1 MSDLTSS
8 LTSRLRSHR
17 LPGLDLG
24 GQLIHPYYDGLSIL
38 NIPSSIC
45 QWMKVPAFG
54 AGPLAPDLC
63 RPLGESVQRVILI
76 LIDALSYHRLVQWLD
91 HTPIWGVFR
100 EEGLLAPLTSV
111 VPSTTSSALT
121 TLWTGLSPAS
131 HGILGYEMWLKQ
143 YGIVANMIL
152 HAPMAFKGDVGSLER
167 AGFSPQSFLPAPT
180 LGPHLKRHGVNSYA
194 FNHES
199 IVRSGLSKMILQE
212 TEVVPFK
219 TPASLWVDIRQL
231 IENRPHERMYVWTY
245 WSQIDG
251 LSHFHGPDDERV
263 LAEFITYSTAFEKF
277 FWEKLPANL
286 RKNTLILLTADHGQI
301 HTPLNPHHI
310 LSNHPELSRHL
321 LINPTG
327 ENRMVN
333 LYLRNGR
340 EAAVERAF
348 AEAWPGRFNLISQQT
363 ALSSGLFGPG
373 PHHPDLENRIG
384 DLLAIAQDGVY
395 LWWSEKKDF
404 LLGRHG
410 GLSPE
415 EMLVPFLAIRF

>member
-1 MSDLTSS
+1 MPDLTSK
-8 LTSRLRSHR
+8 LTSRLQAHR
-17 LPGLDLG
+17 LPGLDLE
-24 GQLIHPYYDGLSIL
+24 GQLIHPHYDGLSIL

-45 QWMKVPAFG
+45 QWMNVPAFG
-54 AGPLAPDLC
+54 EGALAPDICL
-63 RPLGESVQRVILI
+63 PLGDGIQRVILI
-76 LIDALSYHRLVQWLD
+76 LIDALAYHRLIQWLD
-91 HTPIWGVFR
+91 RTPIWNTFR
-100 EEGLLAPLTSV
+100 KEGLLAPLTSV

-167 AGFSPQSFLPAPT
+167 AGFSPESFLPAPT
-180 LGPHLKRHGVNSYA
+180 LGSHLKHHGVTSYT

-199 IVRSGLSKMILQE
+199 IVRSGLSKMILKD
-212 TEVVPFK
+212 TKVMPFK

-245 WSQIDG
+245 WGQIDG
-251 LSHFHGPDDERV
+251 LSHFHGPNDERV
-263 LAEFITYSTAFEKF
+263 LAEFITYSAAFEEF
-277 FWEKLPANL
+277 FWEQLPANL
-286 RKNTLILLTADHGQI
+286 RKNTLIILTADHGQI
-301 HTPLNPHHI
+301 HTPLNPHHN
-310 LSNHPELSRHL
+310 LSNHPELSRL
-321 LINPTG
+321 LLLNPTG

-333 LYLRNGR
+333 LYLHNGK
-340 EAAVERAF
+340 EEAVERTF
-348 AEAWPGRFNLISQQT
+348 AEAWPGRFNLIPQQT

-384 DLLAIAQDGVY
+384 DLVAIARDGVY
-395 LWWSEKKDF
+395 LWWSEKKDI

-410 GLSPE
+410 GLSAE
-415 EMLVPFLAIRF
+415 EMLVPFLAVRY